1 VLDLTF
7 AQLAD
12 ATDRF
17 ANVLDDLGVRSG
29 ERVFALVGR
38 IPALYIAALGTP
50 QARQLFCPL
59 FSAFGPEPIRQRMT
73 IGDGV
78 ALVTTPRLLS
88 VSSDR

>member
-1 VLDLTF
+1 MLDLTF

-38 IPALYIAALGTP
+38 IPALYIAALGT
-50 QARQLFCPL
+50 LKHGSVFCPVL
-59 FSAFGPEPIRQRMT
+59 RVRTGADPPA
-73 IGDGV
+73 DD
-78 ALVTTPRLLS
+78 
-88 VSSDR
+88 DR